1 MVFPPTNLLFY
12 TFGEKTHLFLFYFI
26 SAWNIL
32 LTTFR
37 FMKKKYFSQPLSS
50 TITTFVRLG
59 SIVFRSYF
67 FFLFISLSCR
77 VLCSRTLYP
86 QEKGRKEEG
95 IRCRKRSPSKVK
107 KMQVSVACF
116 FSPPL
121 CKRRRKNHPALYFC
135 FPPISI
141 FSLQKEGKKEGLGY
155 GAICWK
161 IQTRFYTFYKLYCL
175 KDPFFFCFPLWFILF
190 CRFFF

>member
-86 QEKGRKEEG
+86 QEKRRKEEG

-116 FSPPL
+116 FPPPL

-135 FPPISI
+135 FPPDLYFFITEGR
-141 FSLQKEGKKEGLGY
+141 KEGR
-155 GAICWK
+155 
-161 IQTRFYTFYKLYCL
+161 TRIWRDLLENPDTVLY
-175 KDPFFFCFPLWFILF
+175 IL
-190 CRFFF
+190 